1 MNADPVRFGI
11 VGCGRIAR
19 DSIAPALHALPG
31 CALAAAASRERARAE
46 ALRPVRAY
54 GDYQGVIEDPA
65 VEVVF
70 VASHNGDHRE
80 WTLKALAA
88 GKHVMC
94 EKPLG
99 RSAAEVREMGEA
111 AARAGRHL
119 LDAFMYR
126 FHPQMDAVRAAL
138 AAGEIGEPRR
148 AEAWFTFRIASEKDV
163 RMTKEWGGGALL
175 DVGVY
180 CADFVRAAL
189 GGPPAS
195 ARAASA
201 RFHPYRDVDL
211 HVAAECGW
219 DNGAEARFECG
230 FDAPFEQWARVR
242 GSEGSIALDRPW
254 ISWKERPTVAIER
267 RGARRLVEPGIVDPY
282 RLELEHMARVVRGLE
297 GPRFPLSDSLDTLRI
312 LDCVKESA
320 RAFRAV

>member
-1 MNADPVRFGI
+1 MSFEPVRFGI
-11 VGCGRIAR
+11 VGCGRIAK
-19 DSIAPALHALPG
+19 DSIAPAIRALPG
-31 CALAAAASRERARAE
+31 CELAAAASRERARAE
-46 ALRPVRAY
+46 ALRPARAY
-54 GDYQGVIEDPA
+54 GDYHGVIEDPA

-99 RSAAEVREMGEA
+99 CSAAQVREMGEA
-111 AARAGRHL
+111 AASAGLHL

-126 FHPQMDAVRAAL
+126 YHPQMDAVRAAI

-148 AEAWFTFRIASEKDV
+148 AEAWFTFQIASEKDV

-180 CADFVRAAL
+180 CTDFVRTVL
-189 GGPPAS
+189 GGPPATV
-195 ARAASA
+195 RGTA

-211 HVAAECGW
+211 HAAADYGW
-219 DNGAEARFECG
+219 ENGAEARIECG
-230 FDAPFEQWARVR
+230 FDAPFEQWARVT
-242 GSEGSIALDRPW
+242 GTEGSIALDRPW
-254 ISWKERPTVAIER
+254 ISWKEKPAVTIESR
-267 RGARRLVEPGIVDPY
+267 GGARRKVAPGIVDPY
-282 RLELEHMARVVRGLE
+282 RIELEHMARVVRGRE
-297 GPRFPLSDSLDTLRI
+297 DPRFPLADSLDTIRTLDRVMRAARELR
-312 LDCVKESA
+312 
-320 RAFRAV
+320 